1 MNKKELLVELQR
13 FLSPERIQKFD
24 AVLDNRTRHFTVA
37 VENLFQSHNA
47 SAVMRNCDCFGVQ
60 DLHVI
65 ANHNQYE
72 LSKDVAM
79 GAEKWVDMHSNYEK
93 ENNTQDCIDEVKSQG
108 FQIVAT
114 TPHTNDVFLPEFD
127 ISKKSAFFF
136 GTERDGLSD
145 RVLDQADAFV
155 RIPMYGFTE
164 SYNISVSAAL
174 VLHDV
179 VTRLKKSE
187 VDWRLS
193 EEEILDKKVD
203 WAVKSIKSGPQ
214 ILKQLLT
221 K

>member
-1 MNKKELLVELQR
+1 MNKKALLLELEG
-13 FLSPERIQKFD
+13 FLSSERIEKFD
-24 AVLDNRTRHFTVA
+24 EVLANRTRHFTVA

-47 SAVMRNCDCFGVQ
+47 SAVMRNCDCFGIQ

-65 ANHNQYE
+65 ANRNAYE

-79 GAEKWVDMHSNYEK
+79 GAEKWVDMHSYYEK
-93 ENNTQDCIDEVKSQG
+93 ENNTKDCIDYVRSQG

-127 ISKKSAFFF
+127 LTKKSAFFF
-136 GTERDGLSD
+136 GTERDGLSGI
-145 RVLDQADAFV
+145 VMDQADVFV

-179 VTRLKKSE
+179 VMRLKRSDI
-187 VDWRLS
+187 DWRLT

-214 ILKQLLT
+214 ILKQLLDY
-221 K
+221 

>member
-65 ANHNQYE
+65 ANQNQYE

-79 GAEKWVDMHSNYEK
+79 GAEKWVDMHSYYEK

-127 ISKKSAFFF
+127 VSKKSAFFF

>member
-1 MNKKELLVELQR
+1 MNKKALLLELER
-13 FLSPERIQKFD
+13 FLSSERIEKFD
-24 AVLDNRTRHFTVA
+24 EVLANRTRHFTVA

-47 SAVMRNCDCFGVQ
+47 SAVMRNCDCFGIQ

-65 ANHNQYE
+65 ANRNAYE

-79 GAEKWVDMHSNYEK
+79 GAEKWVDMHSYYEK
-93 ENNTQDCIDEVKSQG
+93 ENNTQDCIDYVRSQG

-114 TPHTNDVFLPEFD
+114 TPHANDVFLPEFD
-127 ISKKSAFFF
+127 LTKKSAFFF
-136 GTERDGLSD
+136 GTERDGLSNI
-145 RVLDQADAFV
+145 VMDQADVFV

-179 VTRLKKSE
+179 VTRLKRSDI
-187 VDWRLS
+187 DWRLT

-214 ILKQLLT
+214 ILKQLLDY
-221 K
+221 

>member
-1 MNKKELLVELQR
+1 MDKQELLVKLQP
-13 FLSPERIQKFD
+13 FISEERMQKFD
-24 AVLDNRTRHFTVA
+24 LILANRTRHFTVA
-37 VENLFQSHNA
+37 VENIFQSHNA

-65 ANHNQYE
+65 ANDNQYE
-72 LSKDVAM
+72 LSKHVAM
-79 GAEKWVDMHSNYEK
+79 GAEKWVDMHSYYKK
-93 ENNTQDCIDEVKSQG
+93 ENNTQDCIDAIKSQG
-108 FQIVAT
+108 YQIVAT
-114 TPHTNDVFLPEFD
+114 TPHTDDVLLPDFD

-136 GTERDGLSD
+136 GTEKEGLSD
-145 RVLDQADAFV
+145 LVMDQADEYV

-187 VDWRLS
+187 VAWQLS

-203 WAVKSIKSGPQ
+203 WAVKSIRSGQQ
-214 ILKQLLT
+214 ILKQLLQ
-221 K
+221 